1 MNTTTLSPEQ
11 IKSAIDETV
20 HEMECFALG
29 MGYDDLTEYGDTV
42 WTCDGVDYWVR
53 VSGFGGPTISTN
65 VYHEG
70 EGDALAEVAM
80 RLNHDGSL
88 HDDALY
94 LYVDLPDEF
103 I

>member
-11 IKSAIDETV
+11 IKSAIDEAV

-42 WTCDGVDYWVR
+42 WTCDGVDYIVR
-53 VSGFGGPTISTN
+53 VGGLGGSKISTE
-65 VYHEG
+65 VFHKG
-70 EGDALAEVAM
+70 EGDALAEVVM
-80 RLNHDGSL
+80 TLNRDGSL
-88 HDDALY
+88 DDDALY